1 MGVMEII
8 RKDRKMNNEQK
19 RLLALVYNQNVALDS
34 IRGLLK
40 FTIKFINERCNADI
54 EEITGFKKMITHIHK
69 TSQKAYSDSIA
80 ITDMVENMVK

>member
-1 MGVMEII
+1 
-8 RKDRKMNNEQK
+8 MNNEQK

-69 TSQKAYSDSIA
+69 TSQKTYSDSIT